1 MTSLDQRLAIL
12 LLTTCANLALG
23 LAVWWKNPSQL
34 VNRRFA
40 LLSIAVSG
48 WTLSNGC
55 VITYGHGL
63 AGVIWART
71 AFLCAAAIP
80 LSFFLFVSV
89 FPTARP
95 SPAPAVTRLFLI
107 CGFVVFGLTATPFI
121 ARSTSLLNGVLHV
134 VYGPLHP
141 VFATYLIGG
150 LAYSLVFLYRKQRIL
165 TGAEQLQ
172 VRYIFL
178 GTFLAIVGG
187 TVTNLVI
194 PLIFHSS
201 KFSHFGPVFTILM
214 VSLIAHAIIR
224 YRLMNIRVVIRRG
237 MVYLIAIATVGAAF
251 LAILA
256 VASKLLAAGPGE
268 LPDWLELLLVVFL
281 AIIFNPLKDAVQT
294 WVDRYFFREAY
305 DYRRAVRDISRR
317 MAETLDLQSLLEYA
331 CDAVTKTVN
340 PEYGFALS
348 RT

>member
-12 LLTTCANLALG
+12 LLTTCANLTLG
-23 LAVWWKNPSQL
+23 LVVWRKNPSQR

-48 WTLSNGC
+48 WTLSNGY
-55 VITYGHGL
+55 VITYGHGP

-89 FPTARP
+89 FPTARL
-95 SPAPAVTRLFLI
+95 SPPPALTRLFLI
-107 CGFVVFGLTATPFI
+107 CAFVVFGLTATPLI

-141 VFATYLIGG
+141 VFATYLLGG
-150 LAYSLVFLYRKQRIL
+150 LVYSLVFLYRKSRTL

-194 PLIFHSS
+194 PLVFHSS

-214 VSLIAHAIIR
+214 VSLIAH
-224 YRLMNIRVVIRRG
+224 
-237 MVYLIAIATVGAAF
+237 
-251 LAILA
+251 
-256 VASKLLAAGPGE
+256 
-268 LPDWLELLLVVFL
+268 
-281 AIIFNPLKDAVQT
+281 
-294 WVDRYFFREAY
+294 
-305 DYRRAVRDISRR
+305 
-317 MAETLDLQSLLEYA
+317 
-331 CDAVTKTVN
+331 
-340 PEYGFALS
+340 
-348 RT
+348 